1 MDTAIP
7 KGAQQSTMTNT
18 GEQNSWVQCIY
29 KMFLSTSLIGLQV
42 LSWTSCKKVIHSI
55 EQWNL
60 STADAT
66 GVLYGI
72 PVGWFLFCW
81 CCPWS
86 SCKVSGSRGVG
97 CMGGSEGR
105 RGHCCTTICI
115 QNWDA
120 LPVLKVVGWNT
131 GKFKV
136 EFDCIHKNVNQ
147 EDYQYHYLSTVGCSH
162 HLLRRQVWFLWHSTP
177 PSTPG
182 LPGDQSEQGA
192 AHPAWYDH
200 HVHPSYRTTDSYT
213 TTNNKS
219 ALNKAKW

>member
-1 MDTAIP
+1 MDTAVP

-120 LPVLKVVGWNT
+120 LPVLKVVGWNM

-136 EFDCIHKNVNQ
+136 EFDCIHEDVNQ
-147 EDYQYHYLSTVGCSH
+147 EDYPVSLPFHSRMHPSSPDEASVVPVT
-162 HLLRRQVWFLWHSTP
+162 FHSTLHTWAPWWSKWAGCRTSSLVWP
-177 PSTPG
+177 PCASV
-182 LPGDQSEQGA
+182 LHDNRQL
-192 AHPAWYDH
+192 HNH
-200 HVHPSYRTTDSYT
+200 
-213 TTNNKS
+213 
-219 ALNKAKW
+219 